1 MRGRGGSGERV
12 GVETWKDLVWN
23 VGAGVAVVIFV
34 VDDKQDHAQEEADGA
49 HRHVGD
55 AREGVLPSHPGDG
68 AEDHPLATVEAE
80 HGVI

>member
-1 MRGRGGSGERV
+1 MQGRPVHAGRASGTRE
-12 GVETWKDLVWN
+12 DSVWN
-23 VGAGVAVVIFV
+23 VGAGVAGVVFV
-34 VDDKQDHAQEEADGA
+34 VDDEQDHAQEEADGA

-68 AEDHPLATVEAE
+68 AEDHPLAAVEAE